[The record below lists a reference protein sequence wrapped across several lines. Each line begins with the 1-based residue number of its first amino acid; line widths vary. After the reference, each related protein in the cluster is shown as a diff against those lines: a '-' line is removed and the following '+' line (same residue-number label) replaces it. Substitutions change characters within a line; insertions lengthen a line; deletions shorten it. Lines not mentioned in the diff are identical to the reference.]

1 MIDRT
6 RDRRLRRAA
15 ERRGYR
21 YSSSARRDPLA
32 VDYGTIKLFDMASGK
47 LVFVARSLDEAE
59 RFLDTPRSE
68 LTIPDPASPGGYRRA
83 G

>member
-1 MIDRT
+1 MDRT
-6 RDRRLRRAA
+6 RERRVRRAA

-21 YSSSARRDPLA
+21 FSRNPRRDRLA
-32 VDYGTIKLFDMASGK
+32 LDYGEIRLFDAASNQ

-68 LTIPDPASPGGYRRA
+68 LTMPDSGAPDGYRKV